1 MVQASERDD
10 AVTRAPT
17 ARPRAMSSTTTT
29 TTRAMMMSS
38 TMSSRLASRA
48 STSSRA
54 TRCVRARADASPS
67 PSSFRGAD
75 GDADEDE
82 DVFARASMDVGTSS
96 ASALAVSRARWTGDG
111 ETEDESGE
119 RGAELFF
126 RFALSHAESTAR
138 ALSTEDDEDDEDD
151 EDVGDVGDDCG
162 DAWRGDTKCMIYLR
176 GVGGATRVR
185 LTRVAAWP
193 RKSSAS
199 SSVSF
204 TGDWDEDGVNGAGD
218 ATSASGDAEGANAID
233 WDAPEETLAAQKTFD
248 LPSANAVV
256 ACLTYEDALVGLIVV
271 ERTRRSSASA
281 SAFTKREKR
290 TLEAFASAFVDA
302 WAIHR
307 NGVIALGATYRA
319 NRTVGGYL
327 YESRRPLTALRT
339 LGGMLKTYL
348 KPDDPAGDMAEALVR
363 QGDALAELSAKLE
376 SALYP
381 TKSASEMGALYNT
394 GGDGAMD
401 RKTTRLLPNATDDGN
416 ALVAASRDEMCDV
429 TKVAIAL
436 LASSDVVASSEGV
449 VTRARLPE
457 NDGPSRTVV
466 YANPMDVRS
475 ALAQVIDVALVSS
488 PRDAVVDVCVCEASA
503 DGYVDVE
510 VNVDTSNVSLPI
522 EARMNEHTPGLRIAK
537 RLVERAGGWFEV
549 RNDDALDSATVRVR
563 YPARRA

>member
-1 MVQASERDD
+1 MPSTSMPSMTV
-10 AVTRAPT
+10 RAT
-17 ARPRAMSSTTTT
+17 TVRATVARR
-29 TTRAMMMSS
+29 
-38 TMSSRLASRA
+38 ASRA

-54 TRCVRARADASPS
+54 RRRVRARDDASPS
-67 PSSFRGAD
+67 SAASSLRGDGDGDD
-75 GDADEDE
+75 GDARAAEDGG
-82 DVFARASMDVGTSS
+82 ASS
-96 ASALAVSRARWTGDG
+96 ASALAVSRSRWTREG
-111 ETEDESGE
+111 EAEDESGE
-119 RGAELFF
+119 KGAELLF
-126 RFALSHAESTAR
+126 RFAQSHAESTAR
-138 ALSTEDDEDDEDD
+138 ALSTGAHEDEDEDE
-151 EDVGDVGDDCG
+151 EGE
-162 DAWRGDTKCMIYLR
+162 AKCMIYVR
-176 GVGGATRVR
+176 GVGGATSVR

-193 RKSSAS
+193 KKSA

-204 TGDWDEDGVNGAGD
+204 TGEWDEDGVNGAGD
-218 ATSASGDAEGANAID
+218 ATSASGDAEGVHAID

-256 ACLTYEDALVGLIVV
+256 ACLTYEDSLVGLIVV
-271 ERTRRSSASA
+271 ERARRSSASASA

-319 NRTVGGYL
+319 NETVGGYL

-381 TKSASEMGALYNT
+381 SKSAAERGALYNN
-394 GGDGAMD
+394 GGGGVMD
-401 RKTTRLLPNATDDGN
+401 RGTTRLLENADARAD

-429 TKVAIAL
+429 TKVAVAL

-457 NDGPSRTVV
+457 TDGPSRTVV

-475 ALAQVIDVALVSS
+475 ALAQVIDVALMSS

-503 DGYVDVE
+503 DGFVDVE
-510 VNVDTSNVSLPI
+510 VNVDTSNVSLSI
-522 EARMNEHTPGLRIAK
+522 EARMSERTPGLRIAK
-537 RLVERAGGWFEV
+537 RLVERTGGWFEV
-549 RNDDALDSATVRVR
+549 RNDDALDASTVLIR
-563 YPARRA
+563 YPAQLA

>member
-1 MVQASERDD
+1 MTMVPSHA
-10 AVTRAPT
+10 RAPT
-17 ARPRAMSSTTTT
+17 ARPRAMSTTMRAMTTTT
-29 TTRAMMMSS
+29 
-38 TMSSRLASRA
+38 SRLASSP

-67 PSSFRGAD
+67 PSSFRGAADGD
-75 GDADEDE
+75 GDADAE
-82 DVFARASMDVGTSS
+82 DVFARASVDVGTSS
-96 ASALAVSRARWTGDG
+96 ASALAVSRARWTGEG

-126 RFALSHAESTAR
+126 RFARSHAESTAR
-138 ALSTEDDEDDEDD
+138 ALSTGVDEDEDEDED
-151 EDVGDVGDDCG
+151 ESDEGVGDDRG

-218 ATSASGDAEGANAID
+218 ATSASDDAEGANAID

-248 LPSANAVV
+248 LPSANAAV

-319 NRTVGGYL
+319 NQTVGGYL

-401 RKTTRLLPNATDDGN
+401 RKTTRLLPNAADDRD

-503 DGYVDVE
+503 DGFVDVE

>member
-1 MVQASERDD
+1 
-10 AVTRAPT
+10 
-17 ARPRAMSSTTTT
+17 MSTT
-29 TTRAMMMSS
+29 TTRAMS
-38 TMSSRLASRA
+38 TITTTTSSSRLASRA

-67 PSSFRGAD
+67 PSSFRGDADD
-75 GDADEDE
+75 GDA
-82 DVFARASMDVGTSS
+82 DVFARASVDVGTSS
-96 ASALAVSRARWTGDG
+96 ASVLAVSRARRTGDG

-126 RFALSHAESTAR
+126 RFARSHAESTAR
-138 ALSTEDDEDDEDD
+138 ALSTGMDEDEEDEEDEDEGED
-151 EDVGDVGDDCG
+151 EGVGDDRG

-218 ATSASGDAEGANAID
+218 ATSASDDAEGANAID

-248 LPSANAVV
+248 LPSANAAV

-271 ERTRRSSASA
+271 ERTRRSSSSA

-319 NRTVGGYL
+319 NQTVGGYL

-401 RKTTRLLPNATDDGN
+401 RKTTRLLPNAAADRD

-503 DGYVDVE
+503 DGFVDVE

>member
-1 MVQASERDD
+1 M
-10 AVTRAPT
+10 P
-17 ARPRAMSSTTTT
+17 STTTVRAT
-29 TTRAMMMSS
+29 TVRATVARRASI
-38 TMSSRLASRA
+38 SRA
-48 STSSRA
+48 STRSRA
-54 TRCVRARADASPS
+54 RRRVRARDDASPS
-67 PSSFRGAD
+67 SSAASASAASCRAD
-75 GDADEDE
+75 GDGDDG
-82 DVFARASMDVGTSS
+82 DARASVDGSASS
-96 ASALAVSRARWTGDG
+96 ASALAVSRARWTREG
-111 ETEDESGE
+111 EAEDESVE
-119 RGAELFF
+119 KGAELLF
-126 RFALSHAESTAR
+126 RFAQSHAESTAR
-138 ALSTEDDEDDEDD
+138 ALSIGAHEDEDEDEDED
-151 EDVGDVGDDCG
+151 EEG
-162 DAWRGDTKCMIYLR
+162 DAKCMIYVR
-176 GVGGATRVR
+176 GVRGATSVR

-193 RKSSAS
+193 NKSS

-218 ATSASGDAEGANAID
+218 TTSASGDAEGVHAID
-233 WDAPEETLAAQKTFD
+233 LDAPQETLAAQKTFD

-256 ACLTYEDALVGLIVV
+256 ACLTYEDSLVGLIVV
-271 ERTRRSSASA
+271 ERARRSSASASA

-319 NRTVGGYL
+319 NETVGGYL

-381 TKSASEMGALYNT
+381 SISAAERGALYNN
-394 GGDGAMD
+394 GGGGVMD
-401 RKTTRLLPNATDDGN
+401 RGTTRLLANAGARVD

-429 TKVAIAL
+429 TKVAVAL

-457 NDGPSRTVV
+457 TDGPSQTVV

-475 ALAQVIDVALVSS
+475 ALAQVIDVALMSS

-503 DGYVDVE
+503 DGFVDVE
-510 VNVDTSNVSLPI
+510 VNVDTSNVSYSI
-522 EARMNEHTPGLRIAK
+522 EARMSERTPGLRIAK
-537 RLVERAGGWFEV
+537 RLVERTGGWFEV
-549 RNDDALDSATVRVR
+549 RNDDALDASTVLIR
-563 YPARRA
+563 YPARLA

>member
-1 MVQASERDD
+1 MVPSHA
-10 AVTRAPT
+10 RAPT
-17 ARPRAMSSTTTT
+17 ARPRAMSTTMMMMTTT
-29 TTRAMMMSS
+29 
-38 TMSSRLASRA
+38 SRLASSP

-67 PSSFRGAD
+67 PSSFRGAADGD
-75 GDADEDE
+75 GDADAE
-82 DVFARASMDVGTSS
+82 DVFARASVDVGTSS
-96 ASALAVSRARWTGDG
+96 ASALAVSRARWTGEG

-126 RFALSHAESTAR
+126 RFARSHAESTAR
-138 ALSTEDDEDDEDD
+138 ALSSGVDEDEDEDED
-151 EDVGDVGDDCG
+151 ESDEGVGDDRG

-218 ATSASGDAEGANAID
+218 ATSASDDAEGANAID

-248 LPSANAVV
+248 LPSANAAV

-319 NRTVGGYL
+319 NQTVGGYL

-401 RKTTRLLPNATDDGN
+401 RKTTRLLPNAADDRD

-503 DGYVDVE
+503 DGFVDVE

>member
-1 MVQASERDD
+1 M
-10 AVTRAPT
+10 T
-17 ARPRAMSSTTTT
+17 AGELARHASTTMPSTSMPSTT
-29 TTRAMMMSS
+29 VRATTVRA
-38 TMSSRLASRA
+38 TVARRVARA

-54 TRCVRARADASPS
+54 RRRVRARDDASPS
-67 PSSFRGAD
+67 SSASSLRAD
-75 GDADEDE
+75 GDGDDG
-82 DVFARASMDVGTSS
+82 DARASVDGGASS
-96 ASALAVSRARWTGDG
+96 ASALAVSRARWTREG
-111 ETEDESGE
+111 EAEDESGE
-119 RGAELFF
+119 KGADLLF
-126 RFALSHAESTAR
+126 RFAQSHAESTAR
-138 ALSTEDDEDDEDD
+138 ALSTGAHEDEDEDED
-151 EDVGDVGDDCG
+151 EEG
-162 DAWRGDTKCMIYLR
+162 DAKCMIYVR
-176 GVGGATRVR
+176 GVRGATSVR

-193 RKSSAS
+193 NKSS

-218 ATSASGDAEGANAID
+218 ATSASGDAEGVHAID
-233 WDAPEETLAAQKTFD
+233 LDAPQETLAAQKTFD

-256 ACLTYEDALVGLIVV
+256 ACLTYEDSLVGLIVV
-271 ERTRRSSASA
+271 ERARRSSASASA

-319 NRTVGGYL
+319 NETVGGYL

-381 TKSASEMGALYNT
+381 SKSAVERGALYNN
-394 GGDGAMD
+394 GGGGVMD
-401 RKTTRLLPNATDDGN
+401 RGTTRLLANADARAD

-429 TKVAIAL
+429 TKVAVAL

-457 NDGPSRTVV
+457 TDGPSQTVV

-475 ALAQVIDVALVSS
+475 ALAQVIDVALMSS

-503 DGYVDVE
+503 DGFVDVE
-510 VNVDTSNVSLPI
+510 VNVDTSNVSLSI
-522 EARMNEHTPGLRIAK
+522 EARMSERTPGLRIAK

-549 RNDDALDSATVRVR
+549 RNDDALDSSTVLIR
-563 YPARRA
+563 YPARLA

>member
-1 MVQASERDD
+1 MTAGELARHASTTMPSTSMPSMT
-10 AVTRAPT
+10 V
-17 ARPRAMSSTTTT
+17 RAMTV
-29 TTRAMMMSS
+29 RA
-38 TMSSRLASRA
+38 TVARRASRA

-54 TRCVRARADASPS
+54 RRRVRARDDASPS
-67 PSSFRGAD
+67 SAASSLRGDGDGDD
-75 GDADEDE
+75 GDARAAEDGG
-82 DVFARASMDVGTSS
+82 ASS
-96 ASALAVSRARWTGDG
+96 ASALAVSRSRWTREG
-111 ETEDESGE
+111 EAEDESGE
-119 RGAELFF
+119 KGAELLF
-126 RFALSHAESTAR
+126 RFAQSHAESTAR
-138 ALSTEDDEDDEDD
+138 ALSIGAHEDEDEDED
-151 EDVGDVGDDCG
+151 EKG
-162 DAWRGDTKCMIYLR
+162 DAKCLIYVR
-176 GVGGATRVR
+176 GVRGATSVR

-193 RKSSAS
+193 NKSS

-218 ATSASGDAEGANAID
+218 ATSASGDAEGVHAID
-233 WDAPEETLAAQKTFD
+233 LDAPQETLAAQKTFD

-256 ACLTYEDALVGLIVV
+256 ACLTYEDSLVGLIVV
-271 ERTRRSSASA
+271 ERARRSSASASA

-319 NRTVGGYL
+319 NETVGGYL

-348 KPDDPAGDMAEALVR
+348 KPGDPAGDMAEALVR

-381 TKSASEMGALYNT
+381 SISAAERGALYNN
-394 GGDGAMD
+394 GGGGVMD
-401 RKTTRLLPNATDDGN
+401 RGTTRLLANAGARAD

-429 TKVAIAL
+429 TKVAVAL

-449 VTRARLPE
+449 VMRARLPE
-457 NDGPSRTVV
+457 TDGPSQTVV

-475 ALAQVIDVALVSS
+475 ALAQVIDVALMSS

-503 DGYVDVE
+503 DGFVDVE
-510 VNVDTSNVSLPI
+510 VNVDTSNVSLSI
-522 EARMNEHTPGLRIAK
+522 EARMSERTPGLRIAK
-537 RLVERAGGWFEV
+537 RLVERTGGWFEV
-549 RNDDALDSATVRVR
+549 RNDDALDASTVLIR
-563 YPARRA
+563 YPARLA

>member
-1 MVQASERDD
+1 M
-10 AVTRAPT
+10 T
-17 ARPRAMSSTTTT
+17 AGELARHASTTMPSTSMRATMVRATT
-29 TTRAMMMSS
+29 VRA
-38 TMSSRLASRA
+38 TVARRASRA

-54 TRCVRARADASPS
+54 RRSVRARADASPS
-67 PSSFRGAD
+67 SSSSSSSFRAD
-75 GDADEDE
+75 GDGDDS
-82 DVFARASMDVGTSS
+82 FARASVDGGASS
-96 ASALAVSRARWTGDG
+96 VSALAVSRARWTREG
-111 ETEDESGE
+111 EAEDESGE
-119 RGAELFF
+119 KGADLLF
-126 RFALSHAESTAR
+126 RFAQSHAESTAR
-138 ALSTEDDEDDEDD
+138 ALSTGAHEDEDEDED
-151 EDVGDVGDDCG
+151 EEG
-162 DAWRGDTKCMIYLR
+162 DAKCMIYVR
-176 GVGGATRVR
+176 AVGGATSVR

-193 RKSSAS
+193 QKSS

-204 TGDWDEDGVNGAGD
+204 MGDWDEGGVNGAGD
-218 ATSASGDAEGANAID
+218 ATRASGDAEGVQAID

-256 ACLTYEDALVGLIVV
+256 ACLTYEDSLVGLIVV
-271 ERTRRSSASA
+271 ERARRSSASA

-319 NRTVGGYL
+319 NETVGGYL

-381 TKSASEMGALYNT
+381 SKSAAERGALYNN
-394 GGDGAMD
+394 GGGGVMD
-401 RKTTRLLPNATDDGN
+401 RGTTRLLANADARVD

-429 TKVAIAL
+429 TKVAVAL

-457 NDGPSRTVV
+457 TDGPSQTVV

-475 ALAQVIDVALVSS
+475 ALAQVIDVALMSS
-488 PRDAVVDVCVCEASA
+488 PRDAVVDVCVCQASA
-503 DGYVDVE
+503 DGFVDVE
-510 VNVDTSNVSLPI
+510 VNVDTSNVSLSI
-522 EARMNEHTPGLRIAK
+522 EARMSERTPGLRIAK
-537 RLVERAGGWFEV
+537 RLVERTGGWFEV
-549 RNDDALDSATVRVR
+549 RNDDALDASTVLIR
-563 YPARRA
+563 YPARLA

>member
-1 MVQASERDD
+1 MTMVPSHA
-10 AVTRAPT
+10 RAPT
-17 ARPRAMSSTTTT
+17 ARPRAMSTTMRAMTTTT
-29 TTRAMMMSS
+29 
-38 TMSSRLASRA
+38 SRLASSP

-67 PSSFRGAD
+67 PSSFRGAADGD
-75 GDADEDE
+75 GDADAE
-82 DVFARASMDVGTSS
+82 DVFARASVDVGTSS
-96 ASALAVSRARWTGDG
+96 ASALAVSRARWTGEG

-126 RFALSHAESTAR
+126 RFARSHAESTAR
-138 ALSTEDDEDDEDD
+138 ALSTGVDEDEDEDED
-151 EDVGDVGDDCG
+151 ESDEGVGDDRG

-218 ATSASGDAEGANAID
+218 ATSASDDAEGANAID

-248 LPSANAVV
+248 LPSANAAV

-271 ERTRRSSASA
+271 ERTRRSSA

-319 NRTVGGYL
+319 NQTVGGYL

-401 RKTTRLLPNATDDGN
+401 HKTTRLLPNAADDRD

-503 DGYVDVE
+503 DGFVDVE

>member
-1 MVQASERDD
+1 
-10 AVTRAPT
+10 
-17 ARPRAMSSTTTT
+17 MSTT
-29 TTRAMMMSS
+29 TTRAMS
-38 TMSSRLASRA
+38 TITTTTTSSSRLASRA

-67 PSSFRGAD
+67 PSSFRGDADD
-75 GDADEDE
+75 GDA
-82 DVFARASMDVGTSS
+82 DVFARASVDVGTSS
-96 ASALAVSRARWTGDG
+96 ASALAVSRARRTGEG

-126 RFALSHAESTAR
+126 RFARSHAESTAR
-138 ALSTEDDEDDEDD
+138 ALSTGMDEDEEDEEDEDEGED
-151 EDVGDVGDDCG
+151 EGVGDDRG

-218 ATSASGDAEGANAID
+218 ATSASDDAEGANAID

-248 LPSANAVV
+248 LPSANAAV

-271 ERTRRSSASA
+271 ERTRRSSSSA

-319 NRTVGGYL
+319 NQTVGGYL

-401 RKTTRLLPNATDDGN
+401 RKTTRLLPNAAADRD

-503 DGYVDVE
+503 DGFVDVE

>member
-1 MVQASERDD
+1 
-10 AVTRAPT
+10 
-17 ARPRAMSSTTTT
+17 MSTT
-29 TTRAMMMSS
+29 TTRAMS
-38 TMSSRLASRA
+38 TITTTTTSSSRLASRA

-67 PSSFRGAD
+67 PSSFRGDADD
-75 GDADEDE
+75 GDA
-82 DVFARASMDVGTSS
+82 DVFARASVDVGTSS
-96 ASALAVSRARWTGDG
+96 ASALAVSRARRTGEG

-126 RFALSHAESTAR
+126 RFARSHAESTAR
-138 ALSTEDDEDDEDD
+138 ALSTGMDEDEEDEED
-151 EDVGDVGDDCG
+151 EEEGEDEGVGDDRG

-218 ATSASGDAEGANAID
+218 ATSASDDAEGANAID

-248 LPSANAVV
+248 LPSANAAV

-271 ERTRRSSASA
+271 ERTRRSSSSA

-319 NRTVGGYL
+319 NQTVGGYL

-401 RKTTRLLPNATDDGN
+401 RKTTRLLPNAAADRD

-503 DGYVDVE
+503 DGFVDVE

>member
-1 MVQASERDD
+1 MPSMTV
-10 AVTRAPT
+10 RAT
-17 ARPRAMSSTTTT
+17 TVRATVARR
-29 TTRAMMMSS
+29 
-38 TMSSRLASRA
+38 ASRA

-54 TRCVRARADASPS
+54 RRRVRARDDASPS
-67 PSSFRGAD
+67 SAASSLRGDGDGDD
-75 GDADEDE
+75 GDARAAEDGG
-82 DVFARASMDVGTSS
+82 ASS
-96 ASALAVSRARWTGDG
+96 ASALAVSRSRWTREG
-111 ETEDESGE
+111 EAEDESGE
-119 RGAELFF
+119 KGAELLF
-126 RFALSHAESTAR
+126 RFAQSHAESTAR
-138 ALSTEDDEDDEDD
+138 ALSTGAHEDEDEDE
-151 EDVGDVGDDCG
+151 EGE
-162 DAWRGDTKCMIYLR
+162 AKCMIYVR
-176 GVGGATRVR
+176 GVGGATSVR

-193 RKSSAS
+193 KKSA

-204 TGDWDEDGVNGAGD
+204 TGEWDEDGVNGAGD
-218 ATSASGDAEGANAID
+218 ATSASGDAEGVHAID

-256 ACLTYEDALVGLIVV
+256 ACLTYEDSLVGLIVV
-271 ERTRRSSASA
+271 ERARRSSASASASA

-319 NRTVGGYL
+319 NETVGGYL

-381 TKSASEMGALYNT
+381 SKSAAERGALYNN
-394 GGDGAMD
+394 GGGGVMD
-401 RKTTRLLPNATDDGN
+401 RGTTRLLENADARAD

-429 TKVAIAL
+429 TKVAVAL

-457 NDGPSRTVV
+457 TDGPSRTVV

-475 ALAQVIDVALVSS
+475 ALAQVIDVALMSS

-503 DGYVDVE
+503 DGFVDVE
-510 VNVDTSNVSLPI
+510 VNVDTSNVSLSI
-522 EARMNEHTPGLRIAK
+522 EARMSERTPGLRIAK
-537 RLVERAGGWFEV
+537 RLVERTGGWFEV
-549 RNDDALDSATVRVR
+549 RNDDALDASTVLIR
-563 YPARRA
+563 YPARLA